1 MKKVFKIIGACF
13 LMCGVIALIV
23 CMCAIPNETKLFFDS
38 VFDYL
43 DRPIVLCGVSVT
55 LGGVLIYFITRYV
68 LSNTSVGKKHLKELQ
83 EELQKEKQLR
93 KDDFAYLSVKYHNL
107 DDIRVKDYDDLC
119 DKYEEVKEILK
130 LIPNKKVQEALNNGT
145 EEEKIG

>member
-23 CMCAIPNETKLFFDS
+23 CMCAIPNETKEFFNV

-55 LGGVLIYFITRYV
+55 LGGILGYFIVRYV
-68 LSNTSVGKKHLKELQ
+68 LSNTSYGKKHLNELEEKLGQ
-83 EELQKEKQLR
+83 EQNKTTQMKMVFDKALNKLEEEINNVKKDNNTYCEKLEGAIKQ
-93 KDDFAYLSVKYHNL
+93 V
-107 DDIRVKDYDDLC
+107 
-119 DKYEEVKEILK
+119 
-130 LIPNKKVQEALNNGT
+130 PNKKVQEALNNG
-145 EEEKIG
+145 K